1 MASHNYLSDPKNPFF
16 SLEDDVDDET
26 FLKNAP
32 VRALSGGRYQ
42 NFDNDITQKRQQLLQ
57 HKKEIEERTIQS
69 SERSVSLLRDSEQIG
84 VATAEVII
92 YRFIVASL

>member
-32 VRALSGGRYQ
+32 VRALSAGRYQ
-42 NFDNDITQKRQQLLQ
+42 NFNDITQKRQQLLQ
-57 HKKEIEERTIQS
+57 RKKEIEERTIQS

-84 VATAEVII
+84 VATAEVVI
-92 YRFIVASL
+92 YRSIITSL